1 MQALGQRPDT
11 RDLLQM
17 VRKVKIPFIS
27 FFYFINFGMITCRA
41 VSEDQ
46 TYDTIEFNEAGE
58 ELNLYIVL
66 LIMSPSFCK

>member
-17 VRKVKIPFIS
+17 VRKVIFPVYSILKKKTFCV
-27 FFYFINFGMITCRA
+27 TCRA

-46 TYDTIEFNEAGE
+46 TYDTIEFNEAGQE
-58 ELNLYIVL
+58 E
-66 LIMSPSFCK
+66 F